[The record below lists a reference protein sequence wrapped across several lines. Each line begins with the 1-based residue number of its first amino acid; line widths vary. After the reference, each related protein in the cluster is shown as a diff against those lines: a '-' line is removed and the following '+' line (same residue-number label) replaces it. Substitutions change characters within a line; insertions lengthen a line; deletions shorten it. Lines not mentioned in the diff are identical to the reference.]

1 MTGIARP
8 RFAGSR
14 AVRWMIGIGVS
25 IAASLLAIAS
35 VDVSRTAAVLSALD
49 PVWLLPPLG
58 VLAGQFAIRAV
69 RWSIFLSAVKGV
81 RVSTPRVVSP
91 LLIGYLGNTV
101 LPGRA
106 GEFARTVL
114 VSRRETMP
122 VARVGATVLVE
133 RLVDLV
139 ALLGL
144 GFIVLGGRLPSGLA
158 GTGLLVLT
166 GVAVLLVAARHG
178 HRVGGRVHHLVE
190 RTRVSRAIG
199 GLIGQ
204 FTAGLRALPLWTLAL
219 AAGVSLLAWVGDAAV
234 WWFAARSLGIDLAP
248 HVALALSIGA
258 VLGTAVPAAPGYLG
272 TYELTALA
280 AASAVGLDPALAL
293 PIILVAHLLAVVP
306 ISVAGGIA
314 LLRAGAM
321 PRPDNG
327 GAIAAPLDHSRA

>member
-1 MTGIARP
+1 MTGIAASRL
-8 RFAGSR
+8 AGSR
-14 AVRWMIGIGVS
+14 AVRWIIGIAVS
-25 IAASLLAIAS
+25 IVASLLAVAS
-35 VDVSRTAAVLSALD
+35 VDVSRTAAVLSELD
-49 PVWLLPPLG
+49 PVWLLPPLA

-69 RWSIFLSAVKGV
+69 RWSIFLSAVKGT

-114 VSRRETMP
+114 VSRREAMSI
-122 VARVGATVLVE
+122 ARVGATVLVE

-144 GFIVLGGRLPSGLA
+144 GFVVLGGRLPSGLA
-158 GTGLLVLT
+158 GTGLLVL
-166 GVAVLLVAARHG
+166 AAVAALLLAAWHG
-178 HRVGGRVHHLVE
+178 HRVGRRWLDLVE
-190 RTRVSRAIG
+190 RTRVSRALA

-204 FTAGLRALPLWTLAL
+204 FAAGLRALPVWTLAV
-219 AAGVSLLAWVGDAAV
+219 AAMVSLLAWVGDAAL

-248 HVALALSIGA
+248 QVALALSIGA

-280 AASAVGLDPALAL
+280 AASAMGLDPALAL

-306 ISVAGGIA
+306 ISLAGGIA

-321 PRPDNG
+321 PRPENG
-327 GAIAAPLDHSRA
+327 GPIVSPLDHSRA